1 MARDKDCF
9 VVMTLSGALTVGKMG
24 LIFCD
29 LIESGVVNAIVS
41 TGALMA
47 HGLVEATGRSH
58 FRYDARMNDK
68 MLFEAG
74 YNRVYDS
81 LEPEVNLDH
90 VAEVMQR
97 LLNEWDANDVVCSWK
112 IHRRIGEFLQKHAPG
127 RGILKS
133 AFQHDV
139 PVFVPAFSDS
149 ALGIDFALHKIA
161 RQKENRPVLRFDPF
175 EDFEKFANTML
186 ATKRMGIFTVGG
198 GVPRNWSQQFGVY
211 AELLARR
218 GYKKLPLKRYNYGLR
233 ICPEPVSWGGL
244 SGSTYTEAVS
254 GGKFVPPEEGGRFS
268 EGVMLGEIAV
278 HALVARERQS
288 NARRNEA
295 VRLFGGIFADD
306 RERYLAGL
314 EMLQT
319 FTSGNEFAIGRED
332 GGDAN
337 DVARGNAR
345 VAQGQLEAGK
355 PFSMFPD
362 TICEEG
368 LLRDKRHGAGFS
380 GLPDRIEGKK
390 IRASQK
396 LTRRFSS
403 VNLFSWLHL
412 NALRNGER
420 RLTDGSMERYSP
432 EIGRAHV

>member
-1 MARDKDCF
+1 MGRQQKKTVTGRVLHDPVKDKLRPIFPLDLSRCRTIDDLVRAMGNTAFTGRQIGDAADVLEAMARDKDCF

-90 VAEVMQR
+90 VEEVMQR

-149 ALGIDFALHKIA
+149 ELGIDFALHKIA

-186 ATKRMGIFTVGG
+186 ATKRMGIFTIGG

-254 GGKFVPPEEGGRFS
+254 WGKFVPPEEGGRFA
-268 EGVMLGEIAV
+268 EVFDDATVALPLIVGAVLERLG
-278 HALVARERQS
+278 H
-288 NARRNEA
+288 
-295 VRLFGGIFADD
+295 F
-306 RERYLAGL
+306 
-314 EMLQT
+314 
-319 FTSGNEFAIGRED
+319 
-332 GGDAN
+332 
-337 DVARGNAR
+337 
-345 VAQGQLEAGK
+345 K
-355 PFSMFPD
+355 H
-362 TICEEG
+362 
-368 LLRDKRHGAGFS
+368 DK
-380 GLPDRIEGKK
+380 
-390 IRASQK
+390 
-396 LTRRFSS
+396 
-403 VNLFSWLHL
+403 
-412 NALRNGER
+412 
-420 RLTDGSMERYSP
+420 
-432 EIGRAHV
+432 